1 MEFEQYITV
10 VEGELIKN
18 EEREYTDFYF
28 EAINPSLGG

>member
-10 VEGELIKN
+10 INGELVKN
-18 EEREYTDFYF
+18 EEKEYNDFHF